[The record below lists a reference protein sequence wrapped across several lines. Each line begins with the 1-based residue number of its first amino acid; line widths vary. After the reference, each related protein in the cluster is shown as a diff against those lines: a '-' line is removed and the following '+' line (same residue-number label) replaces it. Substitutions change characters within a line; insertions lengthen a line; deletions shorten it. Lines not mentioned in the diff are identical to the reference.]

1 MAIRRITELPRITE
15 DEANTLSDA
24 LMEFSI
30 QDGLGFKSTCGKV
43 DNITKLV
50 TTEIENNPIEQITI
64 EGNLCVEHGDVSF
77 NIDDPDAGDKK
88 FEAKFGEINLCAV
101 GDDPGTINIQA
112 QNQLSLKGNPVNINN
127 NLSVWTNR
135 LQSNN
140 PVSFTSNSNTIY
152 VKNVVDGGNGNQA
165 VNLNY
170 INEKIT
176 PILNRLIAVQGSAA
190 GPSLNSQV
198 DKLERSI
205 SELYNFIKSKWPS
218 ATIPYPRTIDNLFTY
233 LKNCNAGSEGSSPQ
247 PFRPTDLTY
256 QFNGITGDR
265 IDPTWN
271 TTLHHDLYVM
281 KRGLTDV
288 YFPERIKY
296 IKSERLFRD
305 YEKLSSIVLDGVISV
320 GQGMFIGCESLQHVT
335 MGSLT
340 KTKGQIFDNKCTS
353 LTSVAFPK
361 LSNIIRSRFMYNVP
375 NVREIELGEITVLP
389 PQSFMNCNKL
399 ISVKYNKNENI
410 ELSVGL
416 SAFMNCYKMAKPN
429 FIPSGDIPKCAFSN
443 CSSMTDIDLSKV
455 KKCDLSVFSGCTS
468 LTSIGNINENFKC
481 TSSSFKNCTSLKN
494 ISITYSGDDS
504 ETCRKIH
511 VNYLRY
517 MTGKVMDPKGTG
529 NVIIKVHQNL
539 YDYLKNK
546 ASTTIKNFYK
556 DGNTNRI
563 ELQQY

>member
-43 DNITKLV
+43 DTITKIV

-64 EGNLCVEHGDVSF
+64 ENNLCVEHGDIFF

-88 FEAKFGEINLCAV
+88 FEAKFGEINLCAI

-127 NLSVWTNR
+127 NLSVWTNK

-140 PVSFTSNSNTIY
+140 PVTLTNNSNTIY
-152 VKNVVDGGNGNQA
+152 VKNVVDGGSGNQA

-170 INEKIT
+170 INEKIN
-176 PILNRLIAVQGSAA
+176 PIINRLTAVQGSAE
-190 GPSLNSQV
+190 GSNLNSQV
-198 DKLERSI
+198 GKLERSI
-205 SELYNFIKSKWPS
+205 SELYEFIKSKCPS
-218 ATIPYPRTIDNLFTY
+218 ATIPSPKTIDNLSTY
-233 LKNCNAGSEGSSPQ
+233 LINCNIGSESEPQ
-247 PFRPTDLTY
+247 PFRPTDVTY
-256 QFNGITGDR
+256 QFNGISGKY
-265 IDPTWN
+265 IDPSWQTTLNN
-271 TTLHHDLYVM
+271 TTYVM
-281 KRGLTDV
+281 RKGLTDV

-296 IKSERLFRD
+296 IKRSNLFYG
-305 YEKLSSIVLDGVISV
+305 YEKLSSIVLDGVISASS
-320 GQGMFIGCESLQHVT
+320 GMFKGCKALYHVT
-335 MGSLT
+335 IGSMT
-340 KTKGQIFDNKCTS
+340 KTKGQIFDSKCTS

-361 LSNIIRSRFMYNVP
+361 LSNITGTKFMYNVP

-389 PQSFMNCNKL
+389 QQSFMNCNKL

-416 SAFMNCYKMAKPN
+416 SAFMNCCSMTKPN
-429 FIPSGDIPKCAFSN
+429 FIPIGDIPRFAFSN

-455 KKCDLSVFSGCTS
+455 KNCDLSVFSGCTS
-468 LTSIGNINENFKC
+468 LTSIGNITENFEC
-481 TSSSFKNCTSLKN
+481 ESSSFKNCTSLKN
-494 ISITYSGDDS
+494 ISITYSGSDPT
-504 ETCRKIH
+504 TCKNIH
-511 VNYLRY
+511 NKYLRY

-529 NVIIKVHQNL
+529 NVIVKVHQNL
-539 YDYLKNK
+539 YDYLRNK